1 MELIIKI
8 YSDKPSRIGVKYTYD
23 YQAQKAYEEVIRKG
37 GSGSYKLSLEPV
49 RDKITLVATSLDS
62 GIKITYKDLEYKRDQ
77 LLKLQAVFHSLE
89 ELWFVHVYPKN
100 NVLLVAKP
108 FKMENFVKIV
118 SFEMINL

>member
-49 RDKITLVATSLDS
+49 RDKITLVATSYFVIS
-62 GIKITYKDLEYKRDQ
+62 FSIKTALF
-77 LLKLQAVFHSLE
+77 L
-89 ELWFVHVYPKN
+89 N
-100 NVLLVAKP
+100 N
-108 FKMENFVKIV
+108 
-118 SFEMINL
+118 SFW